1 MGILFNRRRLGCR
14 RVHVPGG
21 ANLTQP
27 RRSRRSSAT
36 RAVLNGAAE
45 EVRTGRL
52 DPDGVTAILL
62 PAFTDTTAPRGH

>member
-1 MGILFNRRRLGCR
+1 
-14 RVHVPGG
+14 VHVPGG

-52 DPDGVTAILL
+52 DPDGITAILL